1 MVNSMLMVGS
11 SMAIFGNA
19 SGKSKSAMVS
29 PISKPSMPT
38 IAQMSPAPTLSTF
51 TLPRPSKRYSSL
63 ILLLTILSLLLI
75 KATC

>member
-1 MVNSMLMVGS
+1 MSGGNKLPSLPKNGESLMVNSMLMVGS

-38 IAQMSPAPTLSTF
+38 IAQMSPAQP
-51 TLPRPSKRYSSL
+51 Y
-63 ILLLTILSLLLI
+63 LLLLYLDLQKGIVP
-75 KATC
+75 